1 MWNSKHVQSLQNSGD
16 DEGRNESQNKKHN
29 DCTTDLSPGGDRSR
43 TVSHSWVTPEHE
55 SANYHSERAGIAMY
69 RNGTNGIVN
78 LELALDPVVEIVS
91 DPNSYNANQERL

>member
-1 MWNSKHVQSLQNSGD
+1 
-16 DEGRNESQNKKHN
+16 
-29 DCTTDLSPGGDRSR
+29 
-43 TVSHSWVTPEHE
+43 
-55 SANYHSERAGIAMY
+55 MY